1 MNWGGEGREAFVA
14 LCEAPSWQLP
24 GGTEGNH
31 GEASVRV
38 AGRETNLNLGP
49 PKYESEILST

>member
-1 MNWGGEGREAFVA
+1 MNWRGEGRKAVVA
-14 LCEAPSWQLP
+14 ICEAPSWQLP
-24 GGTEGNH
+24 GGIEGKH

-38 AGRETNLNLGP
+38 DDRETNLNLGP